1 MQMPQMAKDVFMGG
15 FIALTSVAVKSLIPG
30 KTSPRQV
37 NPSLDH
43 AESASE
49 TFY

>member
-1 MQMPQMAKDVFMGG
+1 MAKDVFMGG
-15 FIALTSVAVKSLIPG
+15 FIALAIVAVKSLIPG
-30 KTSPRQV
+30 KTSPRQA